1 MHYIFIIFISII
13 NFSSIQDPSLKHF
26 RVKLASLIKLINI
39 LNSLLSAAEASYVQY
54 LNGELQDGAEY
65 GFFQRSFDKNH
76 NYESLQIVTFKTEKK
91 FPVAIV
97 VSVIVVIL
105 VIGLLLVGAVFFYIR
120 RRRSSS
126 SDDDNEI
133 QLREQK
139 AGPIRRLTNRFRAER
154 PGSGGLGKSPQ

>member
-1 MHYIFIIFISII
+1 M
-13 NFSSIQDPSLKHF
+13 
-26 RVKLASLIKLINI
+26 KLASLIKLINI
-39 LNSLLSAAEASYVQY
+39 LNSLLSAAEAPY

-65 GFFQRSFDKNH
+65 GFFQRSFDKSH
-76 NYESLQIVTFKTEKK
+76 NYESLQIMTFKTEKK

-105 VIGLLLVGAVFFYIR
+105 VIGLIAGAVFYIR
-120 RRRSSS
+120 RRRSSRN
-126 SDDDNEI
+126 DDDNEI

>member
-39 LNSLLSAAEASYVQY
+39 LNSLLSAAEAPYVQY

-76 NYESLQIVTFKTEKK
+76 IYESLQIVTFKTEKK

-105 VIGLLLVGAVFFYIR
+105 VILCIAGAIFYIR